1 MIIVCKGGGTVSGM
15 LSLWLRWDNMKSPGN
30 PEKGLTKNQMKLLQT
45 KLKRLGYEVGEID
58 GILGSKTRRSVQE
71 IQRTLNQ
78 PADAWPTIELLE
90 LL

>member
-1 MIIVCKGGGTVSGM
+1 MSLLLPILQIKFKDTKWIIICI
-15 LSLWLRWDNMKSPGN
+15 
-30 PEKGLTKNQMKLLQT
+30 KNILQT
-45 KLKRLGYEVGEID
+45 KLKKVGYEVGEID